1 MISILDRKLWRD
13 LLRLWAQVL
22 AIGLV
27 LGCGV
32 ATILIAVGASR
43 SLEETRSAFY
53 DRYRFGTVFASLTR
67 APLALYQA
75 IGRIEG
81 VSAVELRVVRPML
94 LDIPGFSEPATGL
107 AVSIPDRGEPAVNRL
122 YLRSGRLPE
131 PGREGEVA
139 ITEPFAASQR
149 MEVGSSFAAIM
160 NGRKQTL
167 TVTGIVLSPE
177 FIYAVGPG
185 DMMPDQRRFGVL
197 FMPRSTLAG
206 AFDLDG
212 AFNDVALRTRRG
224 ADLRAVID
232 ALDLLIKPFGG
243 TGAYERADQFSHAFV
258 EHELNQL
265 SAMATVI
272 PPVFL
277 FVSAFLVNMVLSRL
291 IILEREQ
298 IGLLKAVGYGRLQI
312 GWHYGKLTLV
322 ITAIGLAF
330 GALGGSMLG
339 MGLTRLYVKF
349 YSFPFLIFRQSID
362 LYLIAGGA
370 ALLAAFGGAARAIWG
385 VVVLPPAVAMLPPAP
400 TRYRSLLGAGTRY
413 LRAMSQ
419 LTVMALRHIVRWPV
433 RTLMTVFGTSLSVA
447 LLVMALFSFDSLAF
461 MIDTMF
467 FRAER
472 QDVMLTFGT
481 EAAPKVLY
489 AAARLPGVLRAEP
502 FRSVPVIL
510 RSGHRSKRLAISG
523 IARRSD
529 LVQVLDE
536 RFDPVELPPSGLL
549 VSERVARLLNLRVG
563 DPVEVELLERS
574 HRVEAVPVT
583 AVIQSF
589 TGLAVYMRLEALDR
603 LVGDG
608 PRVGSV
614 RLAIDGAHVAGLY
627 RVVKQTPEIA
637 SVALLDNSR
646 ARFRETIEENMTM
659 MVSVYTGLAVIITF
673 GVIYNTARIQLSE
686 RARELACLRVLGF
699 TRGEVS
705 GVLLLELALVVATSQ
720 PLGWLTGYGLSWLV
734 VDISESD
741 LFRIPLVVERSTFA
755 LASLVVIAIAAFS
768 AFVVRRRVDR
778 LDLVRVLKTRE

>member
-13 LLRLWAQVL
+13 LLRMWAQVL

-43 SLEETRSAFY
+43 SLEDTRAAFY
-53 DRYRFGTVFASLTR
+53 DRYRFATVFASLTR
-67 APLALYQA
+67 APLVLRQA

-81 VSAVELRVVRPML
+81 VSAVELRVVRPVL
-94 LDIPGFSEPATGL
+94 LDIPAFAEPATGL
-107 AVSIPDRGEPAVNRL
+107 VVSIPDRGEPAVNRL

-131 PGREGEVA
+131 PGRAGEVA
-139 ITEPFAASQR
+139 VTEPFAVAQR
-149 MEVGSSFAAIM
+149 MGVGSTFQAIM
-160 NGRKQTL
+160 NGRKQAL
-167 TVTGIVLSPE
+167 TVTGVVLSPE

-197 FMPRSTLAG
+197 YMPRSTLAG
-206 AFDLDG
+206 VFDMEG
-212 AFNDVALRTRRG
+212 AFNDIALRTRRG
-224 ADLRAVID
+224 ADLRALID
-232 ALDLLIKPFGG
+232 ALDGLTKPYGG

-265 SAMATVI
+265 RAMASVI

-277 FVSAFLVNMVLSRL
+277 FVSTFLVNMVLSRL

-322 ITAIGLAF
+322 ITAIGLAV
-330 GALGGSMLG
+330 GAYAGNMLG
-339 MGLTRLYVKF
+339 IGLTRLYVKF
-349 YSFPFLIFRQSID
+349 YSFPFLIFRQSMD
-362 LYLIAGGA
+362 LYMIAGGA
-370 ALLAAFGGAARAIWG
+370 AVVAAFAGAARAIWS
-385 VVVLPPAVAMLPPAP
+385 VVALPPAVAMLPPAP
-400 TRYRSLLGAGTRY
+400 TRYRSLFGGGTPY

-447 LLVMALFSFDSLAF
+447 LLVMALFSFDSLEF

-472 QDVMLTFGT
+472 QDVMITFGT
-481 EAAPKVLY
+481 EAAPRGLQ

-502 FRSVPVIL
+502 FRTAPVIL
-510 RSGHRSKRLAISG
+510 SSLYRSKRLSISG
-523 IARRSD
+523 IPEHSD

-536 RFDPVELPPSGLL
+536 RFDPVALPPSGLL
-549 VSERVARLLNLRVG
+549 VSERVAKLLHLEVG
-563 DPVEVELLERS
+563 DLVEVELLERH

-589 TGLAVYMRLEALDR
+589 TGLAVFMHLEALDR
-603 LVGDG
+603 LLGDG
-608 PRVGSV
+608 PRIGSV
-614 RLAIDGAHVAGLY
+614 RLAIDGKRVADLY

-637 SVALLDNSR
+637 SVALLGNSR
-646 ARFRETIEENMTM
+646 ARFRDTIEENMTM
-659 MVSVYTGLAVIITF
+659 MVSVYAALAVIITF

-699 TRGEVS
+699 TKGEVS
-705 GVLLLELALVVATSQ
+705 GVLLLELALIVAASQ
-720 PLGWLTGYGLSWLV
+720 PLGWIAGYGLSWLV
-734 VDISESD
+734 VHVSESD
-741 LFRIPLVVERSTFA
+741 LFRIPHVIERSTFA
-755 LASLVVIAIAAFS
+755 TASLVVIAIAAFS

-778 LDLVRVLKTRE
+778 LDLVRVLTTRE